1 MVQEERRNSMSA
13 RVTIEEAQ
21 AHLPEL
27 IAGLSAGKEVV
38 ITQNEQ
44 PVAKLVAESGSG
56 SLVPRQPGTLRGTVL
71 YMAPDFD
78 APLEDFKEYM
88 E

>member
-1 MVQEERRNSMSA
+1 MT

-21 AHLPEL
+21 NRLADL
-27 IAGLSAGKEVV
+27 ILAAAGGEEVV
-38 ITQNEQ
+38 ISGNGQ
-44 PVAKLVAESGSG
+44 PAVKLVPVPTEKPRPRFGSAKG
-56 SLVPRQPGTLRGTVL
+56 LIV
-71 YMAPDFD
+71 MADDFD

>member
-1 MVQEERRNSMSA
+1 MSA

-27 IAGLSAGKEVV
+27 IAELAPGKEVV

-44 PVAKLVAESGSG
+44 PVAKLVSERGAARQ
-56 SLVPRQPGTLRGTVL
+56 PRQPGTLRGTVL

>member
-1 MVQEERRNSMSA
+1 MSA
-13 RVTIEEAQ
+13 HVTIEEAQ

-27 IAGLSAGKEVV
+27 IAELAPGEEVV
-38 ITQNEQ
+38 ITENDQ
-44 PVAKLVAESGSG
+44 PVAKLVSERPLARQ
-56 SLVPRQPGTLRGTVL
+56 PRQPGTLRGTVL